1 MKKALIGL
9 LSIKRLIALM
19 LTVTFIY
26 LCVIGLIKPEM
37 FIPIYTMV
45 VGTYFGQSIS
55 SDKKNSPGT
64 NNTKSDN

>member
-1 MKKALIGL
+1 MKKAFIGL

-19 LTVTFIY
+19 LTATFIY
-26 LCVIGLIKPEM
+26 LCVIGLIKPEL

-45 VGTYFGQSIS
+45 VGTYFGQSITNEKS
-55 SDKKNSPGT
+55 SPGT